1 MKTLPKRTCAIA
13 LSLQILGD
21 KWSLLILR
29 DIILHKKSRFK
40 EVRNSK
46 EKIATN
52 VLTNRLKTLVSEGLI
67 EKFDPTGTKKSTRYL
82 ATEKGISSLPII
94 LEMYMFSIQNIDES
108 VLDESQINIKKQ
120 ALSNRQLFE
129 ETKIKEYNIFSNQ
142 LKEDLIKSK
151 HLVEII

>member
-1 MKTLPKRTCAIA
+1 MKTLQKRTCAIA
-13 LSLQILGD
+13 LSIQILGD

-40 EVRNSK
+40 EFRNSK

-52 VLTNRLKTLVSEGLI
+52 VLTNRLKTLYSEGLI
-67 EKFDPTGTKKSTRYL
+67 EKLDPTGTKKSTRYL

-120 ALSNRQLFE
+120 VLSNRQLFE

>member
-1 MKTLPKRTCAIA
+1 
-13 LSLQILGD
+13 
-21 KWSLLILR
+21 
-29 DIILHKKSRFK
+29 
-40 EVRNSK
+40 
-46 EKIATN
+46 
-52 VLTNRLKTLVSEGLI
+52 VLTNRLKTLYSEGLI
-67 EKFDPTGTKKSTRYL
+67 EKLDPTGTKKSTRYL

-120 ALSNRQLFE
+120 VLSNRQLFE

>member
-1 MKTLPKRTCAIA
+1 MKTLPKLTCAIA
-13 LSLQILGD
+13 LSIQILGD
-21 KWSLLILR
+21 KWTLLILR

-40 EVRNSK
+40 EFRNSK

-67 EKFDPTGTKKSTRYL
+67 EKLDPTGTKKSTRYL
-82 ATEKGISSLPII
+82 ATDKGISSLPII
-94 LEMYMFSIQNIDES
+94 IEMYLFSIQTIDES

-129 ETKIKEYNIFSNQ
+129 ETKINEYYKFSNQ
-142 LKEDLIKSK
+142 LKEDLIMSK
-151 HLVEII
+151 LLVEVI

>member
-13 LSLQILGD
+13 LSIQILGD

-40 EVRNSK
+40 EFRNSK

-52 VLTNRLKTLVSEGLI
+52 VLTNRLKTLYSEGLI
-67 EKFDPTGTKKSTRYL
+67 EKLDPTGTKKSTRYL

-120 ALSNRQLFE
+120 VLSNKQLFE

>member
-13 LSLQILGD
+13 LSIQILGD

-40 EVRNSK
+40 EFRNSK

-52 VLTNRLKTLVSEGLI
+52 VLTNRLKTLYSEGLI
-67 EKFDPTGTKKSTRYL
+67 EKLDPTGTKKSTRYL

-94 LEMYMFSIQNIDES
+94 LEMYMFYIQNIDES

-120 ALSNRQLFE
+120 VLSNRQLFE

>member
-1 MKTLPKRTCAIA
+1 VKTLPKRTCAIA
-13 LSLQILGD
+13 LSIQVLGD

-40 EVRNSK
+40 EFRNSK

-52 VLTNRLKTLVSEGLI
+52 VLT
-67 EKFDPTGTKKSTRYL
+67 
-82 ATEKGISSLPII
+82 ISSLPII
-94 LEMYMFSIQNIDES
+94 IEMYLFSIQTIDES

-129 ETKIKEYNIFSNQ
+129 ETKTNEYNKFSNQ

-151 HLVEII
+151 LLVEVS

>member
-13 LSLQILGD
+13 LSIQILGD

-40 EVRNSK
+40 EFRNSK

-52 VLTNRLKTLVSEGLI
+52 VLTNRLKTLYSEGLI
-67 EKFDPTGTKKSTRYL
+67 EKLDPTGTKKSTRYL
-82 ATEKGISSLPII
+82 ATEKGTSSLPII

-120 ALSNRQLFE
+120 VLSNRQLFE